1 MPGNRIGNETGV
13 NILEKIVPL
22 EQVETV
28 RLDMD
33 RLFAL
38 QRKFGDKSAEDIL
51 CRAIEELAIRIS
63 DCERFWRQHDWSN
76 LRKTARTIGPLAE
89 PVGMTGLA
97 QVARDVS
104 ETLETGDLIATGATL
119 FRLVRV
125 GERSLTAVWDQQ
137 DLSV

>member
-1 MPGNRIGNETGV
+1 MPVNRISIETGV
-13 NILEKIVPL
+13 KVLEKIVPL

-33 RLFAL
+33 RLGAL
-38 QRKFGDKSAEDIL
+38 QRQFGDRSAEDIL
-51 CRAIEELAIRIS
+51 CRATEELAVRLS
-63 DCERFWRQHDWSN
+63 DCERFWRQHDWAS
-76 LRKTARTIGPLAE
+76 LRKTVRSLGPMAE
-89 PVGMTGLA
+89 PIGMTGLA
-97 QVARDVS
+97 RVARDVT
-104 ETLETGDLIATGATL
+104 ETLDAGDMVAAGATL